1 MAGTPTRYQGMDAL
15 RGLAILGIFLI
26 NIIGM
31 GGSLHAEEYPP
42 LLGWTTPDQIAWW
55 FQTLFIE
62 GTMRGLLSL
71 LFGASFVLYLQRL
84 EASGDL
90 PEDDIMALYYRRAF
104 WLIVFGMVHAYVLMW
119 PGDILFIYGLAALGL
134 YPLRDW
140 EDRRLIGAGL
150 ILIGALAFLM
160 WAPVHLAGTLPGL
173 PPELPDAAEHA
184 ARFDSAWVKERAG
197 RLGDYLENAR
207 KLASISAEWN
217 LTPFV
222 FWWVMDAFAMMLIGA
237 GLAGRGVLQGLAS
250 RRTYL
255 LLVLVGYGIG
265 LPMRLWLAWKA
276 QEMGFLTGPVGISP
290 GYQISR
296 CTITLGHVGLFYL
309 IWHWLAGKT
318 ASTRLLQPLAAVGK
332 LALTNYIGQTLLGQ
346 FILFPGFGLGLFG
359 KLGWAGLLLLA
370 VAVWPVQLALS
381 TLYLRRYRT
390 GPLEWLWR
398 RLTRLRTQPA

>member
-1 MAGTPTRYQGMDAL
+1 MTGTPTRYHGMDAL

-31 GGSLHAEEYPP
+31 GGSLHGEEYPP
-42 LLGWTTPDQIAWW
+42 LLGWTAADQFAWW

-84 EASGDL
+84 EANEDL
-90 PEDDIMALYYRRAF
+90 PEEDAMALYYRRAF
-104 WLIVFGMVHAYVLMW
+104 WLIVFGLFHAYMLMW

-134 YPLRDW
+134 YPMRDW
-140 EDRRLIGAGL
+140 PSRRLIGAGL
-150 ILIGALAFLM
+150 IFIFVLAFLM
-160 WAPVHLAGTLPGL
+160 WAPVHLSGNVPPG
-173 PPELPDAAEHA
+173 LPDAAEHA
-184 ARFDSAWVKERAG
+184 ARFERAWVQERHE
-197 RLGDYLENAR
+197 RLGSYVENAR
-207 KLASISAEWN
+207 KLANTAVEWN

-222 FWWVMDAFAMMLIGA
+222 IWWVADAFAMMLIGA
-237 GLAGRGVLQGLAS
+237 GLAGRGVLQGLAT

-255 LLVLVGYGIG
+255 LLALVGYGVG
-265 LPMRLWLAWKA
+265 LPIRLWLGYQA
-276 QEMGFLTGPVGISP
+276 QAIGFLTGPVGVTP

-296 CTITLGHVGLFYL
+296 CAITLGHVGLFFL
-309 IWHWLAGKT
+309 LWQGA
-318 ASTRLLQPLAAVGK
+318 APRLLQPLAAVGR

-359 KLGWAGLLLLA
+359 KLSWAGLLLLA
-370 VAVWPVQLALS
+370 VAIWPLQLALS
-381 TLYLRRYRT
+381 TLYLRHYRT

-398 RLTRLRTQPA
+398 WLTRLPGRGT